1 MAESRKEQ
9 TSAFADDNIF
19 SNGSQ
24 WEEFRNS
31 LPPEHRE
38 AFDRLSGR
46 REDVKK
52 EEDKNRDEIKP
63 EPGLPLPPTPYIG
76 YNPSPDKDKW
86 ANFRISL
93 SPELQE
99 KFNSLEERDRELL
112 NEYRRKGRFNW
123 IDFNGG
129 NVDIVISGDL
139 FRKKRRESGDAPVAK
154 IKREEID
161 AEKAL
166 HPLFQKLSKED
177 IDKMVFSNPV
187 TVEQLTRV
195 VEAAGD
201 DLFGGRDLTGEVYDG
216 RSAAFVG
223 IAINAKDGLTG
234 DLVII
239 KEKDFFDS
247 PIEFHDNR
255 AQYEIIKKG
264 RIEEREKKVPWV
276 SNAKQLDEG
285 EKDKNGEGD
294 PRNDW
299 QVNDRDLTERER
311 ETLKSLGRELV
322 AVSSPYRHWRVT
334 KEEYDRAYDYVMN
347 PPLPEWIKEPDGAEE
362 LEEFGAVLNFH
373 LYKAGGAVRVVRP
386 PKEEGGRADVRDV
399 CLLCA
404 YSGSDVLYD
413 WIVEKEGRGVYIN
426 ALRKLYNLTVI
437 NERDN
442 ERILPDNI
450 FGKMKA
456 FAKKYYNE
464 SNYYTA
470 IKNSASNWICP
481 PERFDYG
488 KGYDDSYKRF
498 LTDLMD
504 LSREMDRL
512 CGDESMKMAG
522 NFPTL
527 VPPWKQVEGY
537 SDLCSPCPPVSRWEK
552 GKWSDYTKDGPTD
565 KERLESLRELRE
577 TLMGF
582 IRERSTPDGKTY
594 RNTVSDIINYTPF
607 PSLIITPELTD
618 EEFRKYTLEILEE
631 RKERSADEELKWGPL
646 WRYNDALP
654 GNPEDPYPGEP
665 QSLMVLEP
673 PKIKTVLL
681 QGGEK
686 PARVLSFVACDN
698 QTLKRA
704 TWSVTLTDAQADSAA
719 IFDLLRA
726 SGRGAIIEGA
736 CTVDKTGD
744 REYRLCGGKLTFTH
758 RESALDFIKSKRYLD
773 YEIEPEEKSK
783 QTEAYLEQERYRELH
798 GAIDKDEEV
807 RGIYRYAEN
816 SGKHALLRGE
826 ASSVQIFPSQQV

>member
-46 REDVKK
+46 KEDVNK
-52 EEDKNRDEIKP
+52 EENKSRDEIKP
-63 EPGLPLPPTPYIG
+63 EPGLPLPPAPYTG

-123 IDFNGG
+123 IDFSDA
-129 NVDIVISGDL
+129 NVDFVIGNDL
-139 FRKKRRESGDAPVAK
+139 FRKKKREAGDAPVAK
-154 IKREEID
+154 IKYEEID

-201 DLFGGRDLTGEVYDG
+201 DLFSGRDLTGEVYDG

-223 IAINAKDGLTG
+223 IAINAEDGLTG

-255 AQYEIIKKG
+255 AQYEIIKRE
-264 RIEEREKKVPWV
+264 RIR
-276 SNAKQLDEG
+276 
-285 EKDKNGEGD
+285 
-294 PRNDW
+294 
-299 QVNDRDLTERER
+299 ERER
-311 ETLKSLGRELV
+311 EIPWVNSVNNNYIWNEDGSMNEDRMVYDPEGLLKNNRRPGPMQR
-322 AVSSPYRHWRVT
+322 VS
-334 KEEYDRAYDYVMN
+334 KEEYDKAYNYVMN
-347 PPLPEWIKEPDGAEE
+347 PPLPEWLKEPDGAEE

-512 CGDESMKMAG
+512 CGDKSMKGAG

-527 VPPWKQVEGY
+527 VPPWRQVEGY
-537 SDLCSPCPPVSRWEK
+537 SDLVSPCPPVSKWEK
-552 GKWSDYTKDGPTD
+552 GEWSDYTKDGPTD

-607 PSLIITPELTD
+607 PSLIITPELSD
-618 EEFRKYTLEILEE
+618 EDFRKYTLKLIETKDS
-631 RKERSADEELKWGPL
+631 RPAHWGPEKRP
-646 WRYNDALP
+646 WEYVENLP

-704 TWSVTLTDAQADSAA
+704 TWSVTLTDAQSDSAA

-736 CTVDKTGD
+736 CTVDRTGD
-744 REYRLCGGKLTFTH
+744 REYRLCGGELTFTH

-773 YEIEPEEKSK
+773 YEIDPREKNK
-783 QTEAYLEQERYRELH
+783 QTEACLEQERYRELH

-807 RGIYRYAEN
+807 RGIYKYAEN